1 MGDLLLFAAA
11 GFAATF
17 VDGALG
23 MGFGPTSSSILL
35 GTGLAP
41 AAVSTFVN
49 IAKLVTGIASALAHW
64 RLRNVERRLV
74 LALAVPGSIG
84 AVLGVTVLSRIDGRT
99 IRPYLAVLL
108 TLVGVRMLHRF
119 MGAPTPAAGEEL
131 REPLHGA
138 AQHHTGG
145 VAIAG
150 LLGGVTNGL
159 VGAWGPVV
167 TPYLMNRAVHPRFA
181 IGSVNTA
188 EVAVASAS
196 AFTLIG
202 SLGVGGVDGRA
213 LVAMLAGGVVA
224 APLAAWVIR
233 YVPARPMGV
242 AVAVLLLMTNA
253 SQVLSW
259 AGFTYGPLTGG
270 LYAAAIA
277 LVMFTASRSRAGA
290 RLHALAPLGDSALD
304 TSVARP
310 SPSSLAPRP

>member
-41 AAVSTFVN
+41 AAVSTSVN
-49 IAKLVTGIASALAHW
+49 IAKLVTGIASAIAHW
-64 RLRNVERRLV
+64 RLQNIERRLV
-74 LALAVPGSIG
+74 LAPALPGTIG

-108 TLVGVRMLHRF
+108 TVVGVRMLVRF
-119 MGAPTPAAGEEL
+119 MRPPAPAHDDPGAPLP
-131 REPLHGA
+131 GA
-138 AQHHTGG
+138 DTHPIAG

-150 LLGGVTNGL
+150 LLGGGTNGL
-159 VGAWGPVV
+159 IGAWGPLV
-167 TPYLMNRAVHPRFA
+167 TPYLLNRAVRPRVA

-202 SLGVGGVDGRA
+202 SLGVVGVNGTM
-213 LVAMLAGGVVA
+213 LLAMLAGGVIA
-224 APLAAWVIR
+224 APIAAWVIR
-233 YVPARPMGV
+233 FVPTRPMGV
-242 AVAVLLLMTNA
+242 AVAVLLLMTNLP
-253 SQVLSW
+253 QVASW
-259 AGFTYGPLTGG
+259 AGVTSGPLTTAM
-270 LYAAAIA
+270 YAAVIA
-277 LVMFTASRSRAGA
+277 LVVFAVQFGRSR
-290 RLHALAPLGDSALD
+290 PD
-304 TSVARP
+304 TISGYRADDP
-310 SPSSLAPRP
+310 SMQ